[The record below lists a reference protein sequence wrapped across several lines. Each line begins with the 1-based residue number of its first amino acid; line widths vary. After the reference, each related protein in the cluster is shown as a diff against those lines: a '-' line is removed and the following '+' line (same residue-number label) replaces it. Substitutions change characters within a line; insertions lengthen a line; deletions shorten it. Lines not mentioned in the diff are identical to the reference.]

1 MSVAEKRKDANLLM
15 KCLHEKNLLIFK
27 EEYEK
32 GKFIQVDIS
41 EVRSGDRVFFRSPDT
56 LAVLTDEC
64 GCRFFKVSSSPFY
77 KNGFYSLDL
86 ELDKSMCEVTRDLEP
101 NKTLTS
107 DTVIG
112 NVYLRLV

>member
-1 MSVAEKRKDANLLM
+1 MEVAEKRKDANLLM

-27 EEYEK
+27 EEFEK
-32 GKFIQVDIS
+32 GKFVQVDIS

-56 LAVLTDEC
+56 LAVLTDDT
-64 GCRFFKVSSSPFY
+64 GNRFFKVSNSPFY
-77 KNGFYSLDL
+77 KKGFYSLDL
-86 ELDKSMCEVTRDLEP
+86 DTDHSLSEATRDMEP

-107 DTVIG
+107 DTIIG